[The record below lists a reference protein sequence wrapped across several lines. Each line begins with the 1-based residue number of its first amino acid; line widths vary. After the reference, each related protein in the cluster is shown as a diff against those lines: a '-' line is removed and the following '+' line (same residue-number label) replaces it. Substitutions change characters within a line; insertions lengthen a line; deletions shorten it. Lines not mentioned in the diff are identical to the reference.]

1 MVSPTEAGFIRR
13 GTFPLPYPILTDSDQ
28 TLEVTRPEGLYS
40 PGRPEGSM
48 DEPGL
53 PHVRSGAAVSGRDG
67 EVTATYL
74 ISFESTFV
82 NMGDPSA
89 DGNESGSR
97 GLETIP
103 ENLGCD

>member
-1 MVSPTEAGFIRR
+1 
-13 GTFPLPYPILTDSDQ
+13 
-28 TLEVTRPEGLYS
+28 LEVSRPEGLHS
-40 PGRPEGSM
+40 PDRPEGSM

-53 PHVRSGAAVSGRDG
+53 PHARSGAAVSGRDG
-67 EVTATYL
+67 EATATYL

-82 NMGDPSA
+82 NMGEPSV

-97 GLETIP
+97 GLETTP